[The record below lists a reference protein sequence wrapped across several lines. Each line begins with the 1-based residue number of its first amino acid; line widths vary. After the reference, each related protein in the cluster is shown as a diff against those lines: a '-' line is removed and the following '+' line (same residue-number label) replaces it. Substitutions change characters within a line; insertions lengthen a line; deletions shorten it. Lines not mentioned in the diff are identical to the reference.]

1 MLKVDG
7 YESEDDI
14 LNNETEND
22 SKQSSILN
30 KIISIQQEFY
40 NQNKKN
46 FFFKKNQKIDC
57 AKEICKKMDIYEM
70 IADSIY
76 IMKQTNKIYIDY
88 PIFKLY
94 ANPDNFDIIIT
105 HIINTCRYLVTYYK
119 NFEVYINLQGLTV
132 SAVER
137 YKDIIKKYV
146 SYCLNENTDFALLM
160 TKLHILNS
168 PSVIEMIVKIVK
180 PIIDPN
186 VVEKVCFYKKEE
198 SLQLINT
205 LKKI

>member
-1 MLKVDG
+1 MSKNDD
-7 YESEDDI
+7 YDSEDESFKKEI
-14 LNNETEND
+14 D
-22 SKQSSILN
+22 SNQESILN
-30 KIISIQQEFY
+30 KIISIQQDFY
-40 NQNKKN
+40 TKNKKN
-46 FFFKKNQKIDC
+46 NFFKKSQKIDC
-57 AKEICKKMDIYEM
+57 AKEICKKIDLYEM
-70 IADSIY
+70 IAESICV
-76 IMKQTNKIYIDY
+76 INQTNKIYIDY

-146 SYCLNENTDFALLM
+146 SCCLNENTDFALLM

-168 PSVIEMIVKIVK
+168 PSVIEMIVKIVE

-198 SLQLINT
+198 SLQIIKN
-205 LKKI
+205 LK

>member
-1 MLKVDG
+1 MSKIDD
-7 YESEDDI
+7 YDSEDEN
-14 LNNETEND
+14 LNIETEIHSN
-22 SKQSSILN
+22 QHSILN
-30 KIISIQQEFY
+30 KIISIQENFY
-40 NQNKKN
+40 TKNKKN
-46 FFFKKNQKIDC
+46 NFFKKSQKIDC
-57 AKEICKKMDIYEM
+57 AKEICKKIDINEM
-70 IADSIY
+70 IAESICV
-76 IMKQTNKIYIDY
+76 INQTNKIYIDY

-105 HIINTCRYLVTYYK
+105 HIIDTCRYLITYYK

-146 SYCLNENTDFALLM
+146 SCCLNENTDFALLM

-180 PIIDPN
+180 PMIDPN

-198 SLQLINT
+198 SLQIIKN
-205 LKKI
+205 LK

>member
-1 MLKVDG
+1 MSKIDD
-7 YESEDDI
+7 YDSEDEKI
-14 LNNETEND
+14 KTEID
-22 SKQSSILN
+22 SNQTSILN
-30 KIISIQQEFY
+30 KILSIQEDFY

-46 FFFKKNQKIDC
+46 HFFKKNQKIDC
-57 AKEICKKMDIYEM
+57 AKEICKKIDVYEM
-70 IADSIY
+70 IADSICV
-76 IMKQTNKIYIDY
+76 IPQTNKIYIDY

-146 SYCLNENTDFALLM
+146 SCCLNENTDFALLM

-180 PIIDPN
+180 PIIDQN

-198 SLQLINT
+198 SSQIIKT

>member
-1 MLKVDG
+1 MSKIDD
-7 YESEDDI
+7 YDSEDEN
-14 LNNETEND
+14 LKTENE
-22 SKQSSILN
+22 SSILN
-30 KIISIQQEFY
+30 KIISIQENFY
-40 NQNKKN
+40 TKNKKN
-46 FFFKKNQKIDC
+46 NFFKKSQKIDC
-57 AKEICKKMDIYEM
+57 AKEICKKIDINEM
-70 IADSIY
+70 IAESICV
-76 IMKQTNKIYIDY
+76 INQTNKIYIDY

-94 ANPDNFDIIIT
+94 ANPDNFDIIII

-146 SYCLNENTDFALLM
+146 SCCLNENTDFALLM

-180 PIIDPN
+180 PMIDPN
-186 VVEKVCFYKKEE
+186 VVEKVCFYKKDE
-198 SLQLINT
+198 SLQIINKNI
-205 LKKI
+205 KKI

>member
-1 MLKVDG
+1 MSKIDD
-7 YESEDDI
+7 YNSEDENLSTEI
-14 LNNETEND
+14 NLN
-22 SKQSSILN
+22 QPSILN
-30 KIISIQQEFY
+30 KMLSIQQEFY
-40 NQNKKN
+40 HQNKKN
-46 FFFKKNQKIDC
+46 HFFKKSQKIDC
-57 AKEICKKMDIYEM
+57 AKEICKKIDVYEM

-76 IMKQTNKIYIDY
+76 VIQQTNKIYIDY

-94 ANPDNFDIIIT
+94 ANPDNFDIIIN

-146 SYCLNENTDFALLM
+146 SCCLNENTDFALLM

-168 PSVIEMIVKIVK
+168 PSVIEMIIKIVK
-180 PIIDPN
+180 PMIDVN
-186 VVEKVCFYKKEE
+186 IVEKVHFYKKEE
-198 SLQLINT
+198 SSQIINS

>member
-1 MLKVDG
+1 MSKIDD
-7 YESEDDI
+7 YDSEDENLI
-14 LNNETEND
+14 METEIHSN
-22 SKQSSILN
+22 QSSILN
-30 KIISIQQEFY
+30 KIISIQDDFY
-40 NQNKKN
+40 TKNKKN
-46 FFFKKNQKIDC
+46 NFFKRNQKIDC

-70 IADSIY
+70 IAESICV
-76 IMKQTNKIYIDY
+76 IPQTNKIYIDY

-146 SYCLNENTDFALLM
+146 SCCLNENTDFALLM

-180 PIIDPN
+180 PIIDQN
-186 VVEKVCFYKKEE
+186 VVKKVCFYKKEE
-198 SLQLINT
+198 SLQIIKN
-205 LKKI
+205 LK